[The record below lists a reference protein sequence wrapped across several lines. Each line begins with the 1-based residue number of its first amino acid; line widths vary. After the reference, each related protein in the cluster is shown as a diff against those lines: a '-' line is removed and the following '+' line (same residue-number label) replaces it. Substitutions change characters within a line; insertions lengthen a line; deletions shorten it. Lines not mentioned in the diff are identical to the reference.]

1 MAASNAQFEFAEGAQ
16 GLVMS
21 VFTLPSFN
29 VVFKVIK
36 DTFGEPKRTTRKAVM
51 EKYRLVFLRDRAGR
65 LADAQEFEHLEL
77 PAQLFSDA
85 LLAHLLNDAAE
96 SVRVEGDRVV
106 VTHCYTE
113 RRVTPL
119 DVFLRTASGEQ
130 ARDAIVEYG
139 NAIKDLAGANIFT
152 GDMLLKNFGVT
163 RHGRVIFYDYDELTL
178 LADCNFRRLPVPSNI
193 QEEMAAEP
201 WYHVGEHDVFPEEFP
216 AFLIPPGDLR
226 DAFLAVHAELF
237 DVGFWQDMQARL
249 AAGELC
255 DVFPYR
261 PERRLGW
268 E

>member
-1 MAASNAQFEFAEGAQ
+1 
-16 GLVMS
+16 
-21 VFTLPSFN
+21 

-36 DTFGEPKRTTRKAVM
+36 DTFGQPKRTTRKSVM

-77 PAQLFSDA
+77 PAHLFSDA
-85 LLAHLLNDAAE
+85 LLAHLLNEARE

-119 DVFLRTASGEQ
+119 DVFLRKASADE
-130 ARDAIVEYG
+130 ARDAVIEYG

-178 LADCNFRRLPVPSNI
+178 LEDCNFRRLPAPSNM

-226 DAFLAVHAELF
+226 DAFLAAHADLF
-237 DVGFWQDMQARL
+237 DVGFWRDMQGRL

-261 PERRLGW
+261 PERRLQWG
-268 E
+268 